1 MKFSHFFID
10 RPIFALRHA
19 VFAMSA
25 AVSIV
30 RWRSSAFLNPRQFD
44 RHGVRL
50 LFGQNTY
57 NSKRDCK

>member
-1 MKFSHFFID
+1 ME
-10 RPIFALRHA
+10 
-19 VFAMSA
+19 VFG
-25 AVSIV
+25 
-30 RWRSSAFLNPRQFD
+30 LLEPRQFD